1 MMEVVS
7 PTRVAAPCRFE
18 DTAIDRIIDTGE
30 ISSFLHTAS
39 ATGAIMSTVATLSI
53 NADTAPENRDIR
65 MMTHM
70 TFGHLSRMM
79 SASRFGIFDS
89 MKNQTTSIVPPI
101 IMRTFQLMTDRM
113 YSRFGRRIPTSMK
126 AIATPQI
133 A

>member
-7 PTRVAAPCRFE
+7 PTSVAAPCRFE
-18 DTAIDRIIDTGE
+18 ETAMDRIIDTGE
-30 ISSFLHTAS
+30 MLSFLHTAS
-39 ATGAIMSTVATLSI
+39 ATGAIIRTVATLSI
-53 NADTAPENRDIR
+53 NADTAPANSDMR

-70 TFGHLSRMM
+70 TFAHLSRMI

-113 YSRFGRRIPTSMK
+113 YSGFGRRIPTSMK
-126 AIATPQI
+126 TIATPQI